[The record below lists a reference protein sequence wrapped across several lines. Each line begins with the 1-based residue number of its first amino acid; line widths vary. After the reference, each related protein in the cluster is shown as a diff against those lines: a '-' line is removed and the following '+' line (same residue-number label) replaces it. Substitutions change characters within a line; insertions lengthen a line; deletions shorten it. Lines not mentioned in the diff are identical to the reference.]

1 MNEPDNYKKG
11 LERLRAQYKD
21 GLDFIVL
28 TPVFVTLRQQT
39 LQRLQDAGLSNSDG
53 SDPKVLPYAFSAE
66 FTVSMQPGLCNPF
79 NTGQVHYHTCA
90 FVARCDSMGSLSMQQ
105 SCTQADQL

>member
-11 LERLRAQYKD
+11 LERLRVRYKD

-39 LQRLQDAGLSNSDG
+39 LQRLRDAGLRNSDG

-66 FTVSMQPGLCNPF
+66 FTVSMQPRLCNAF
-79 NTGQVHYHTCA
+79 NIWTDALSYLCICGQ
-90 FVARCDSMGSLSMQQ
+90 M
-105 SCTQADQL
+105 